1 MENLWKIIRLIAG
14 LIKKTLCKINKYF
27 PEPYRAFGRDINV
40 KVDLS
45 SYATKA
51 DIKNITHID
60 TSGFALK
67 ANLANLKTEIDKLD
81 IDKLVPVPVDLSKV
95 SDVVKNEVIKNTVYN
110 TKIAEIEGKI
120 PDISN
125 LAIKISL
132 TSVENKI
139 PDTNSF
145 VKKTD
150 YNTKI
155 ADIEKKNLIL
165 VI

>member
-1 MENLWKIIRLIAG
+1 M
-14 LIKKTLCKINKYF
+14 CKISKYF
-27 PEPYRAFGRDINV
+27 PEPYRSFGRDINV
-40 KVDLS
+40 KVDLC
-45 SYATKA
+45 SYPTKA
-51 DIKNITHID
+51 DIKSITHID

-81 IDKLVPVPVDLSKV
+81 IDKLVPVPVYLSKV
-95 SDVVKNEVIKNTVYN
+95 SDVVKNEVIKKTVYN

-155 ADIEKKNLIL
+155 ADIENKIPD
-165 VI
+165 IS

>member
-27 PEPYRAFGRDINV
+27 PEPYRVFGRDINV

-51 DIKNITHID
+51 DIKSITHID
-60 TSGFALK
+60 TSGFSLK
-67 ANLANLKTEIDKLD
+67 ANLANLNTEIDKLD
-81 IDKLVPVPVDLSKV
+81 IDKLVPVPVDLSKL
-95 SDVVKNEVIKNTVYN
+95 SDVVKNDVIKKTVYN

-155 ADIEKKNLIL
+155 ADIENKIPD
-165 VI
+165 IS